1 MYLRLAD
8 LLERRGE
15 VDNLRDALECASAAV
30 TALDAARD
38 DGAANA
44 MAEDVSGALAARG
57 NLSEAV
63 FFSEGTAVPSEA
75 GLTKSANVSDAKDP
89 GTFAFVPADVP
100 ESAKRLACL
109 HADAVAKTAHLR
121 CKARLA
127 AMGVA
132 ADRGVRALPAELREE
147 LNAVA
152 ADNKWEAAAA
162 RTESALFTRR
172 VSVRDA
178 SLAEAADL
186 MEQAERAERRAF
198 LRGAP
203 SSAASEKRLLTP
215 DAPVVL
221 GATSG
226 SVTLLPPTSRACA
239 TRCAARAR
247 LRWRRISRWSAC
259 PSARGSRRRCATT
272 ASPEP
277 GSGAKSKIAKAASA
291 RP

>member
-1 MYLRLAD
+1 MIDPEDEPDVVAATRAASRALAFADARDGATRAVVYLRLAD
-8 LLERRGE
+8 LLERRGGG
-15 VDNLRDALECASAAV
+15 DDLRDALEAASAAV

-63 FFSEGTAVPSEA
+63 FFPEGTAVPSEA
-75 GLTKSANVSDAKDP
+75 GFIKSSNVSDAKDHA
-89 GTFAFVPADVP
+89 FAFVPADVP

-109 HADAVAKTAHLR
+109 HADAVAKAAHLR

-198 LRGAP
+198 LRRDV
-203 SSAASEKRLLTP
+203 E
-215 DAPVVL
+215 
-221 GATSG
+221 
-226 SVTLLPPTSRACA
+226 RAVE
-239 TRCAARAR
+239 
-247 LRWRRISRWSAC
+247 
-259 PSARGSRRRCATT
+259 SARRNAF
-272 ASPEP
+272 
-277 GSGAKSKIAKAASA
+277 
-291 RP
+291 